1 MAKQSDLIAL
11 FVALAVTVA
20 IAAALVY
27 FVQVLWPLLPA
38 WLSMIVFIVLA
49 VIVIGYPIY
58 ALAQW
63 SDRYLARQQRKSKV
77 NKDKNRS
84 ADK

>member
-1 MAKQSDLIAL
+1 MPKQSDFSAL
-11 FVALAVTVA
+11 VVALVVTVA
-20 IAAALVY
+20 MAAALVY
-27 FVQVLWPLLPA
+27 FVRVLWPLLPA

-63 SDRYLARQQRKSKV
+63 SDRYLARQQRKGKV
-77 NKDKNRS
+77 NKDKDRS
-84 ADK
+84 ADE